1 MNKTLLMKQNNDL
14 FNRIQQLKNQN
25 EKLSLEN
32 KKLKLKLE
40 DCLNKINELELSK
53 TVNLPVIPEENIN
66 PVLEEPKKEEPQEI
80 NLNEEI
86 LLGSQTIGDIIIK
99 ATGYINRLDESNYP
113 NKKELVNLILGRTEI
128 AKAEILNIV
137 SSGVSLDSKKE
148 LMTTQFNEALEY
160 FKSILEQ

>member
-1 MNKTLLMKQNNDL
+1 MKQNNDL

>member
-32 KKLKLKLE
+32 KKLKIQLE
-40 DCLNKINELELSK
+40 GYINKINELENFK
-53 TVNLPVIPEENIN
+53 TVNLPVISENNIN
-66 PVLEEPKKEEPQEI
+66 PVLEEHQIEESQEL

-99 ATGYINRLDESNYP
+99 ATGYINRLDESGYP

-137 SSGVSLDSKKE
+137 SSGVSFDSKKE
-148 LMTTQFNEALEY
+148 LMNTQFNEALEY